1 MREAAETGILAG
13 YPVIDFKVSLVDGSY
28 HEVDSSEMAFKIAA
42 SMAFKEGCKQAKSVI
57 LEPIMKVEITVP
69 EEYMGDVMG
78 DINKRRGKI
87 LGMEPDDKGKQV
99 IFAEAPQSETFK
111 YAIDLRAMTQ
121 GRGQFEMEIEK
132 YEEVP
137 GQIAKKIIEEAQDN

>member
-1 MREAAETGILAG
+1 
-13 YPVIDFKVSLVDGSY
+13 
-28 HEVDSSEMAFKIAA
+28 
-42 SMAFKEGCKQAKSVI
+42 
-57 LEPIMKVEITVP
+57 MKLKITVP

-137 GQIAKKIIEEAQDN
+137 AQIAKKIIEEAQDN